1 MGDRSLCSLYRF
13 RPDLSAFIPAHL
25 ALRNDL
31 AKIECFSLVLS
42 TLNCLEPEQD
52 LRSIYI
58 ELEVSMNSSLLRFKL
73 PWLCGGITLFA
84 LVIAAHPALAHHA
97 SGGDLPVNAFEGF
110 MSGLA
115 HPVIGLDHFAFVVS
129 IGLLAAI
136 KRQGILIP
144 VAFVLAALVGT
155 GIHLLQL
162 SLPAAEFFIAGSVLL
177 FGILLAMKQEINGW
191 IVLGLAAIAGVLH
204 GYAYG
209 ESIVGAEMSPL
220 IAYLAGFTAIQL
232 AVAAVTFSIGKAV
245 LKKKI
250 EQPAMILRF
259 AGFVICGIGFTVLS
273 TLVLETVLP
282 G

>member
-1 MGDRSLCSLYRF
+1 
-13 RPDLSAFIPAHL
+13 
-25 ALRNDL
+25 
-31 AKIECFSLVLS
+31 
-42 TLNCLEPEQD
+42 
-52 LRSIYI
+52 
-58 ELEVSMNSSLLRFKL
+58 MNSSLLRFKL
-73 PWLCGGITLFA
+73 PWLCGGIA
-84 LVIAAHPALAHHA
+84 LLALAITAHPALAHHA
-97 SGGDLPVNAFEGF
+97 SGGKLPVNAFEGF
-110 MSGLA
+110 TSGLA
-115 HPVIGLDHFAFVVS
+115 HPIIGLDHFAFVVS
-129 IGLLAAI
+129 VSLLAAI

-144 VAFVLAALVGT
+144 VAFVLAAMVGT

-162 SLPAAEFFIAGSVLL
+162 SLPAAEFFIAVSVLL

-191 IVLGLAAIAGVLH
+191 IVLGLAAIAGLFH

-209 ESIVGAEMSPL
+209 ESIFGAEMSPL

-232 AVAAVTFSIGKAV
+232 AVATVTFLIGKAV

-250 EQPAMILRF
+250 EQSAMILRF